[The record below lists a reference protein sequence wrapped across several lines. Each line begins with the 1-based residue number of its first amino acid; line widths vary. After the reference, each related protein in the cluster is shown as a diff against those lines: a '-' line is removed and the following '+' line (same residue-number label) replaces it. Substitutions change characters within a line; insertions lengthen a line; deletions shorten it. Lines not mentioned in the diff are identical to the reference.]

1 MSEYIIRRY
10 RTDARPPA
18 FTIAASETSPRA
30 SRAAAAYRQHDEAAI
45 ASTGHLTFC
54 PGLEIRAPKGLESIA
69 QALVWVYVP
78 NGSAPEG
85 PAENRVTHYTTL
97 RGSDRTR
104 KRRSTTR
111 RRTIKEGNTTERG
124 GDAFSNTTNTFS
136 SYFFAP
142 CPDRHGKSR
151 APRNIIFCRPFSF
164 RAVSLEI

>member
-85 PAENRVTHYTTL
+85 
-97 RGSDRTR
+97 
-104 KRRSTTR
+104 
-111 RRTIKEGNTTERG
+111 
-124 GDAFSNTTNTFS
+124 
-136 SYFFAP
+136 
-142 CPDRHGKSR
+142 
-151 APRNIIFCRPFSF
+151 
-164 RAVSLEI
+164 